1 VTPAAARGRAIAVG
15 VALVALLV
23 VSLVLAVSVGRAS
36 VPFGRSA
43 AIVWHGLVGGDASGW
58 APWEEAVLLT
68 VRLPRVLLAA
78 VGGAGLGVA
87 GAVMQGLFRNPMAD
101 PGVIGV
107 SGGAAFGA
115 VTALYLAA
123 GAAAVWLVP
132 GAAFVGALGCAL
144 LVYALATSRGHTP
157 VSTLLLAG
165 IAVAGIA
172 SALTSF
178 VLSLSLA
185 QWEVGRQMLTWL
197 MGGLEG
203 RSWSHLAL
211 AAPLVVL
218 GTAWLLVYARDLNVM
233 LTGEESALSVGVDVP
248 RVKRVL
254 SSLVTAATVAVM
266 GIVGFVGL
274 MVPHIVRLLVG
285 PDHRKLLPVC
295 FVGGALF
302 LVWADLATRALP
314 LSDLRLGV
322 VTALTGGPFFL
333 YLLVRHRRRL
343 RTL

>member
-1 VTPAAARGRAIAVG
+1 MKARSLLGAAGLLLALIASVVVATAFG
-15 VALVALLV
+15 GADVALD
-23 VSLVLAVSVGRAS
+23 RT
-36 VPFGRSA
+36 A
-43 AIVWHGLVGGDASGW
+43 AILWDALTGAGGDF
-58 APWEEAVLLT
+58 APWERTVLLT

-78 VGGAGLGVA
+78 LTGGGLALA

-101 PGVIGV
+101 PGIIGV

-115 VTALYLAA
+115 VTALYVSSA
-123 GAAAVWLVP
+123 AAAVLTVP
-132 GAAFVGALGCAL
+132 LAAFAGAIGCAL
-144 LVYALATSRGHTP
+144 LVYGLATSGGRTP
-157 VSTLLLAG
+157 IATLLLAG

-185 QWEVGRQMLTWL
+185 EWEVGRQMLAWL
-197 MGGLEG
+197 MGGLEA
-203 RSWSHLAL
+203 RSWQHVAL
-211 AAPLVVL
+211 AAPIVL
-218 GTAWLLVYARDLNVM
+218 GGSAWLLVYARDLNVL

-248 RVKRVL
+248 RVKRTLLVL
-254 SSLVTAATVAVM
+254 ASLVTGATVAVM
-266 GIVGFVGL
+266 GVVGFVGL

-285 PDHRKLLPVC
+285 PDHRRLLPAS
-295 FVGGALF
+295 FLGGALF
-302 LVWADLATRALP
+302 VVWADLGCRVLP

-333 YLLVRHRRRL
+333 WLLIRHRRSL